1 MYYTEHNKFM
11 KTYFAEKQISITDA
25 EGEKLDF
32 FMRPLK
38 IKELQV
44 IQRVSLLA
52 ESEDSDEFT
61 TPLLLSLVIDC
72 LSIDGKFIPAE
83 ATEELINTFIEYNF
97 PDTKKE
103 FEESDRS
110 KTKKKAEPISFFIDF
125 LVNQGYSVSDI
136 MEMTMLQFNE
146 LIVKAGERLS
156 PSSKAMNPL
165 EAFKKMGIPIR
176 NRGKNGR

>member
-1 MYYTEHNKFM
+1 M
-11 KTYFAEKQISITDA
+11 KTYFTEKQISITDA

-44 IQRVSLLA
+44 IQRVSVLA
-52 ESEDSDEFT
+52 ENESSDEFT
-61 TPLLLSLVIDC
+61 TPLLLALVIDC
-72 LSIDGKFIPAE
+72 LSIDGHCVPID
-83 ATEELINTFIEYNF
+83 ATEDLINTFIEYNF
-97 PDTKKE
+97 PDTKEE

-110 KTKKKAEPISFFIDF
+110 TTKKKKKTEPISFFIDF
-125 LVNQGYSVSDI
+125 LVNQGHTVSDI
-136 MEMTMLQFNE
+136 MEMTMPQFNE

-156 PSSKAMNPL
+156 PSSKVMDPL

-176 NRGKNGR
+176 NRGRKNGRQKG

>member
-1 MYYTEHNKFM
+1 M
-11 KTYFAEKQISITDA
+11 KIYFAEKQISITDA
-25 EGEKLDF
+25 EGEKLEF

-38 IKELQV
+38 IKELQIV
-44 IQRVSLLA
+44 HRVSLLA
-52 ESEDSDEFT
+52 ESENSDEFT

-72 LSIDGKFIPAE
+72 LSIDAKYIPSE

-97 PDTKKE
+97 PDTKKKL
-103 FEESDRS
+103 EESDRS

-125 LVNQGYSVSDI
+125 LVNQGHTVSDI
-136 MEMTMLQFNE
+136 MEMTMPQFNE

-156 PSSKAMNPL
+156 PSTKKMDPL
-165 EAFKKMGIPIR
+165 VAFRKMGIPIR

>member
-1 MYYTEHNKFM
+1 M
-11 KTYFAEKQISITDA
+11 KTYFTEKQISITDA

-52 ESEDSDEFT
+52 ENENSDEFT

-83 ATEELINTFIEYNF
+83 ATDELFNTFIVYNF
-97 PDTKKE
+97 PDTEKQ

-110 KTKKKAEPISFFIDF
+110 ATKKKKKTEPISFFIDF
-125 LVNQGYSVSDI
+125 LVNQGHTVSDI
-136 MEMTMLQFNE
+136 MEMTMPQFNE
-146 LIVKAGERLS
+146 LIVKAGERLN
-156 PSSKAMNPL
+156 PSSKIMDPI
-165 EAFKKMGIPIR
+165 EVFKKIGIPIR
-176 NRGKNGR
+176 NRGRKNGREKG

>member
-1 MYYTEHNKFM
+1 M
-11 KTYFAEKQISITDA
+11 KTYFAEKQISITDE
-25 EGEKLDF
+25 EGEKLEF

-38 IKELQV
+38 IKELRV
-44 IQRVSLLA
+44 VHRVSLLA

-72 LSIDGKFIPAE
+72 LSIDAKYVPAE

-97 PDTKKE
+97 PDTKKK

-110 KTKKKAEPISFFIDF
+110 TTKTKKTAEPISFFIDF
-125 LVNQGYSVSDI
+125 LVNQGHTVSDI
-136 MEMTMLQFNE
+136 MEMTMPQFNE

-156 PSSKAMNPL
+156 PSTKQLDPL
-165 EAFKKMGIPIR
+165 VAFRKMGIPIR

>member
-1 MYYTEHNKFM
+1 M
-11 KTYFAEKQISITDA
+11 KTYFQEKQISITDA

-32 FMRPLK
+32 FMRPLQ
-38 IKELQV
+38 IKELQI

-52 ESEDSDEFT
+52 ENESSDEFT
-61 TPLLLSLVIDC
+61 TPLLLSLVIGC

-110 KTKKKAEPISFFIDF
+110 ATKKDKKPEPISFFIDF
-125 LVNQGYSVSDI
+125 LVNQGHTVSDI
-136 MEMTMLQFNE
+136 MEMTMPQFNE

-156 PSSKAMNPL
+156 PSSKQMNPID
-165 EAFKKMGIPIR
+165 AFRKMGIPIR
-176 NRGKNGR
+176 NRGKNGRKKG

>member
-1 MYYTEHNKFM
+1 M
-11 KTYFAEKQISITDA
+11 KTYFQEKQVTITNT

-32 FMRPLK
+32 FMRPLRV
-38 IKELQV
+38 KELQI

-52 ESEDSDEFT
+52 ENKDSDEFT

-72 LSIDGKFIPAE
+72 LSIDGNFVPVE
-83 ATEELINTFIEYNF
+83 ATEELINTFVEYNF
-97 PDTKKE
+97 PEPKEE

-110 KTKKKAEPISFFIDF
+110 KTKKEKKTEPLSFFIDF
-125 LVNQGYSVSDI
+125 LVNQGHIVSDI
-136 MEMTMLQFNE
+136 MEMTMPQFNE

-156 PSSKAMNPL
+156 PSSKQMDPL